1 MINVHRNVMYFCSV
15 REFSFGESEM
25 VQARLVGCCFC
36 SAREEGGGFDM
47 DGSQK

>member
-36 SAREEGGGFDM
+36 SARRAVDLTWM
-47 DGSQK
+47 ALRNK